1 MMFVVA
7 AGAGQAPHRPIPA
20 ALSSITA
27 SELKGDLSFLSSDA
41 LQGRYTPSPGL
52 EIAAEFIASR
62 FREAGLKPGGDD
74 GYFQTAHMI
83 ERNMPKS
90 ASGRVIDASGQGF
103 TIPPDSLS
111 VLSIGAAAHVNH
123 APVLFVSMMDPTLL
137 KGLAVSG
144 KAIVVPQPDF
154 RNMSRE
160 QFIAAYSKSQVFQDL
175 VQHSKAALEVLITK
189 SSNTPSPQL
198 IPATGGRPDFVPRIG
213 VTGPIGEQLRSPN
226 GAVSKA
232 ISIDIPAPRDRQV
245 IVKNVIAILPG
256 SDVTLKESCVLV
268 TAHYDHIGT
277 RDTGARLA
285 NPASTPNPNDHIYNG
300 ANDDG
305 SGTVSVIAIARA
317 LAKVNPRPKR
327 SIVFVTFFGEERG
340 ERGSAYYVQHPVFA
354 IQKSIADVNLEQVGR
369 TDELEDGKI
378 VPQINTL
385 SVTGFDYSDV
395 SSYLIRAGQQ
405 LGVKLYKDAQA
416 SDPYFTQSDNAAF
429 AEQGIPAHSVSVAFD
444 YPDYHGVGDEWQKID
459 YENMARVDRVIG
471 LAVLHIANA
480 LNQPRWAAQDPKT
493 ARFREAQSRRSS
505 RQ

>member
-1 MMFVVA
+1 MVFVVA
-7 AGAGQAPHRPIPA
+7 PGAAQAPHRPIPTT
-20 ALSSITA
+20 LSSITA
-27 SELKGDLSFLSSDA
+27 SELKGDLSFLASDA

-62 FREAGLKPGGDD
+62 FREAGLRPGGDD

-83 ERNMPKS
+83 ERSMPKS
-90 ASGRVIDASGQGF
+90 ASGRLIDGSGEGF
-103 TIPPDSLS
+103 TIPPESLA
-111 VLSIGAAAHVNH
+111 VLSITTAAHVDH
-123 APVLFVSMMDPTLL
+123 APVLFVSTMDPALV
-137 KGLAVSG
+137 KGVDVSG

-154 RNMSRE
+154 HYMSRE
-160 QFIAAYSKSQVFQDL
+160 QFMAAYSKSQAFQDF

-189 SSNTPSPQL
+189 SSSTPAPQL
-198 IPATGGRPDFVPRIG
+198 IPATGSSPDFVPRIG
-213 VTGPIGEQLRSPN
+213 ITGPIAERLRSPN
-226 GAVSKA
+226 RAVSKT
-232 ISIDIPAPRDRQV
+232 ISIDIPAPRDQEV
-245 IVKNVIAILPG
+245 VVKNVIAILPG
-256 SDVTLKESCVLV
+256 SDTTLKESCVLV

-317 LAKVNPRPKR
+317 LAKVHPRPKR

-369 TDELEDGKI
+369 TDALEDGTI
-378 VPQINTL
+378 VAQINTL

-395 SSYLIRAGQQ
+395 SSYLIPAGQQ
-405 LGVKLYKDAQA
+405 LGIKVYKDAQA

-444 YPDYHGVGDEWQKID
+444 YPDYHGVGDEC
-459 YENMARVDRVIG
+459 
-471 LAVLHIANA
+471 
-480 LNQPRWAAQDPKT
+480 
-493 ARFREAQSRRSS
+493 RRSTTKIWPAWIA
-505 RQ
+505 